1 MELLVEDMGSPRS
14 THRKVN
20 HVIRLIVPVCA
31 LRHHFCCYCYLKVR
45 FHKSPINLGF
55 AFFKKMMIRVAGE
68 MVQQL
73 RALSVLAED
82 LGGFPAPSWGSE
94 LYISPVLGD
103 LCPHLTS
110 PVTHTGQRHTCRQD
124 THTHQFIFYK
134 KRNKLIRSH
143 SVGQPSLEL
152 ATILLLQPPKCQD
165 FTFESPHPVFI
176 SLFLLHLNNQ
186 LFATS
191 PSKLVI

>member
-1 MELLVEDMGSPRS
+1 MYSNKSYIILGMELLVEDMGSPRS

-20 HVIRLIVPVCA
+20 HVIRLIVPVCP
-31 LRHHFCCYCYLKVR
+31 LWHHFCCYCYLKVR

-55 AFFKKMMIRVAGE
+55 AFLKKMMIRVAGE

-82 LGGFPAPSWGSE
+82 LGGFPAPSRGLRTVYKS
-94 LYISPVLGD
+94 SARRSMPPSD
-103 LCPHLTS
+103 FTS
-110 PVTHTGQRHTCRQD
+110 HTTGQRHTCRQD

-152 ATILLLQPPKCQD
+152 ATILLL
-165 FTFESPHPVFI
+165 
-176 SLFLLHLNNQ
+176 
-186 LFATS
+186 
-191 PSKLVI
+191 